1 MEIWFWIMTGFSAL
15 LFLTT
20 IGLTIAMIIVE
31 KTKHKKEPT
40 AYDLKKE
47 LKKVQ
52 SELKLERLKEELN
65 KLKGDNN

>member
-20 IGLTIAMIIVE
+20 IGLTIAMIVVE
-31 KTKHKKEPT
+31 KTKRKKEPT

-52 SELKLERLKEELN
+52 GELKLERLKDELN
-65 KLKGDNN
+65 KLKGDNK